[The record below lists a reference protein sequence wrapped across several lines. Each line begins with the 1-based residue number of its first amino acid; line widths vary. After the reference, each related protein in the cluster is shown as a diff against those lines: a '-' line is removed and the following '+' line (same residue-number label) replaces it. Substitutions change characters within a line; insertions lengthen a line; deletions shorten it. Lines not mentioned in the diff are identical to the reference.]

1 MKQKNVK
8 PADYCRR
15 FSTRK
20 NAGLYLHI
28 VDERSYL
35 DRFLLG
41 QLLGRLLYKIGADY
55 IAYYHDHK
63 IAGILARIKK
73 EYNQVSPQTIIN
85 FLKKEFFDDYLRK
98 FEYAFLIQ
106 CLIRKD
112 VRKEVV
118 VDLGG
123 GGSFSTIAPA
133 LLRLS
138 EMRIISI
145 DVTHQSAVSK
155 YGIEYVKGDCMNTS
169 LADASVDVV
178 TIISTLEHVGL
189 GRYGDPLDVD
199 GDLKTMRETWR
210 ILKPGGHAII
220 TIPYGYPTVVYNL
233 HRVYDKGRVAKLMKG
248 FAPIIMKYSRLGKFC
263 SQKELEGKKVTKL
276 DQQHHPDP
284 QGGLLALLKKL

>member
-1 MKQKNVK
+1 MTTKTLSPSDFTIN
-8 PADYCRR
+8 
-15 FSTRK
+15 FSPNK
-20 NAGLYLHI
+20 KAELYLHI
-28 VDERSYL
+28 VDEKPKL
-35 DRFLLG
+35 ERFLGG
-41 QLLGRLLYKIGADY
+41 QLLSKILYRIGSDFIGRRNDNRIEKI
-55 IAYYHDHK
+55 
-63 IAGILARIKK
+63 LREIKNK
-73 EYNQVSPQTIIN
+73 WGDISFKSITK

-106 CLIRKD
+106 CLVRKD

-138 EMRIISI
+138 NMRIISI